1 MTRHRSQRMA
11 DRVALAALLAASVAA
26 QGLGAWLTSRS
37 VGTWYPTLVK
47 PAWTPP
53 DWIFGPVWTLL
64 YLLMAVAAWLVW
76 RERARHPV
84 GPALTLY
91 VVQLILNVA
100 WSGLFFG
107 LQDPAAGLL
116 GIGVLWVAI
125 VATMTAFWRACRLAA
140 WLLTPY
146 AIWVSYA
153 VALSWTLWR
162 LNR

>member
-1 MTRHRSQRMA
+1 MA
-11 DRVALAALLAASVAA
+11 DRVALVSLLGASATA

-76 RERARHPV
+76 RERVRHPV
-84 GPALTLY
+84 GPPLTLH

-107 LQDPAAGLL
+107 LQNPGAGLV
-116 GIGVLWVAI
+116 GISALWLAI
-125 VATMTAFWRACRLAA
+125 VATIIAFWRVCRPAA
-140 WLLTPY
+140 WLLAPY
-146 AIWVSYA
+146 AVWVSYA
-153 VALSWTLWR
+153 AALNWALWR
-162 LNR
+162 LNG